1 LLNFQITQEVKNIGW
16 HYFKEKIMER
26 GLYWPVYLPK
36 PKTIPDSL
44 EPNFILQQCCHHS
57 TSGNK

>member
-1 LLNFQITQEVKNIGW
+1 MQEVKNIGW